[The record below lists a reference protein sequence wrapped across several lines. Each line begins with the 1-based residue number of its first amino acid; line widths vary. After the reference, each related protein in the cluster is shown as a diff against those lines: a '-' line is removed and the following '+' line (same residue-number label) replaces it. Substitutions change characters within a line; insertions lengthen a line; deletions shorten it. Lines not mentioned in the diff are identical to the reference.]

1 MARFLPPQPDLDHLK
16 NEAKALRKAHQ
27 QRDPA
32 VCAVLRHLRRFRD
45 TGDEEILSADV
56 PLTEVQF
63 ALAME
68 YGFDSWQELRKTA
81 VGLKPPPGY
90 DPKLHGD
97 AMILPHPP
105 PGVGPSNRLV
115 AALGMALGYVGA
127 PTDYETVS
135 GDLGT
140 AFIFQADAQH
150 KPHDTKVKV
159 LDMGWWPL
167 DPWGVRLRLDFV
179 SAVYGVPTRELPTAL
194 DEYRA
199 DPALH
204 YRKYHEA
211 DVISS
216 LRAGR
221 PVVAIVR
228 DTYVLFGWDGGNP
241 PLLGQIACKGE
252 RALSRLEHFPYVVV
266 VLGEPGDPMDRRQ
279 ADAEA
284 LDFAVRLG
292 RDEVDLSDLPGKST
306 GRRSWDL
313 WAEQLAD
320 TELCGPNFYH
330 ANVVLHLKQNRRAAA
345 AYLRTMGGRH
355 DPPAG
360 DLLLRAAAEFDAVL
374 ARLQAADVSKE
385 ALGAAEGRQQ
395 LVSLIREMID
405 LEARAQERMAEAHR
419 AM

>member
-1 MARFLPPQPDLDHLK
+1 LDHLK
-16 NEAKALRKAHQ
+16 NQAKALRKAHQ
-27 QRDPA
+27 QRDPD
-32 VCAVLRHLRRFRD
+32 VCTVLRHLRRFQD
-45 TGDEEILSADV
+45 AGDEEILSADV

-68 YGFDSWQELRKTA
+68 YGFGSWQELRKTA
-81 VGLKPPPGY
+81 VGLKPPLGY
-90 DPKLHGD
+90 DPKVHGD
-97 AMILPHPP
+97 AMILPNPP

-140 AFIFQADAQH
+140 AFIFQADARH
-150 KPHDTKVKV
+150 KPYDANVKV

-167 DPWGVRLRLDFV
+167 APWGVRLRLDFV
-179 SAVYGVPTRELPTAL
+179 SAVSGVPMRELPTAL

-211 DVISS
+211 DVIGS

-221 PVVAIVR
+221 PVAVVEGSTR
-228 DTYVLFGWDGGNP
+228 VVFGWDGGNP
-241 PLLGQIACKGE
+241 PLLGQLVCTNEASIDRVEK
-252 RALSRLEHFPYVVV
+252 FPWVVIV
-266 VLGEPGDPMDRRQ
+266 FGEPGEPMDRRQ

-284 LDFAVRLG
+284 LDYAIRLG
-292 RDEVDLSDLPGKST
+292 RDEVDLSDLPGKSS
-306 GRRSWDL
+306 GRRSWEL
-313 WAEQLAD
+313 WAEQLANE
-320 TELCGPNFYH
+320 ELCGPSFYH
-330 ANVVLHLKQNRRAAA
+330 ANVVGNLKLNRQAAG
-345 AYLRTMGGRH
+345 AYLRTMSARYERPVNGF
-355 DPPAG
+355 
-360 DLLLRAAAEFDAVL
+360 LLRAAAEFDAVL
-374 ARLQAADVSKE
+374 AKLRAADVSKD

-395 LVSLIREMID
+395 LVSLIREMVD
-405 LEARAQERMAEAHR
+405 LEARAQDRMGEAHK